1 MQSDKIIKDTTLK
14 KVDGQPYRPSE
25 NLYALGR
32 DQDLVVKEV
41 MLNKKSS
48 KTIDTARATPTKTE
62 ATELRNQLID
72 KPIRR
77 AKGGL
82 IHLGIGKMAREML

>member
-1 MQSDKIIKDTTLK
+1 
-14 KVDGQPYRPSE
+14 
-25 NLYALGR
+25 
-32 DQDLVVKEV
+32 

-48 KTIDTARATPTKTE
+48 KSIDAARGTPTKTE